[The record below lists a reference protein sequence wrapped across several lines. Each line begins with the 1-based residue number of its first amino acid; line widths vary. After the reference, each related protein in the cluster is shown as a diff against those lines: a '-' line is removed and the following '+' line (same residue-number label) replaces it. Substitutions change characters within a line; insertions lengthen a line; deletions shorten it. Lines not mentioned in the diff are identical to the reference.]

1 MKVLAIDSNSILNRA
16 FYGIRMLTTKAGE
29 PTNGIYGFLNILL
42 KMLEEIQPDVVV
54 FAFDLKAKTFRH
66 EMYAEYK
73 GKRSAMPEELAAQF
87 PVLKEIIGMM
97 GYPIVAIEGYE
108 ADDIIGTITHLCREG
123 GNSCVIATGDRDSFQ
138 LAHDGVS
145 VRLATTKIG
154 SSETEI
160 ITEET
165 IKVKYGV
172 NPLQLID
179 VKALMGDQS
188 DNIPG
193 VPGVGEKTALDLIQR
208 FGSLEGVYEN
218 IDDPAI
224 KKGVRQKLIDGKD
237 LAYISRKLAQ
247 IDQHVPIGQS
257 LEELR
262 PAAPQQAALHARL
275 NSLELRTL
283 IKRMGL
289 EGIPLPKP
297 AEKSEEP
304 AAAEIKL
311 LPWAQVGELL
321 SADKLYLSMEFHG
334 REPVSYAVGA
344 FVDGV
349 FRASLGQKGDEGF
362 DDVLG
367 QILTGKAQ
375 LVCDSSKELY
385 YYSFVK
391 GFEIEG
397 IVFDPAIGGYI
408 LNPIATSYE
417 AEKLCF
423 AYGIPLPTASENPW
437 LGAVCC
443 YPKLEELL
451 LAQIEKNGQ
460 GELLREI
467 ELPLAKVLASM
478 EHIGFE
484 LDTEG
489 IKAYGEQ
496 INSEL
501 EEISARIFAYAGESF
516 NINSPKQL
524 GVILFEKL
532 GLPTRKKTKTGYS
545 TNADVLDSLKNKHPI
560 IPQILEYR
568 KLAKLYST
576 YVAGLLAVV
585 GEDGRVHTSF
595 RQTETR
601 TGRISSTEPNMQNI
615 PIRTERGSQL
625 RRFFVAGEGKQ
636 LVDADYSQIEL
647 RVLAHISGD
656 EAMIDAF
663 RHNLDIH
670 TKTAAEVFDL
680 PEEFVTPIMRSR
692 AKAVNFGIV
701 YGIGAFSLS
710 QDIGVTVAEADHY
723 IKSYLA
729 TYPKVKQYM
738 EDTIAYAKAH
748 GYVKTMFERRRAIPE
763 VNASNKVTAAMGER
777 VAMNTPIQG
786 SAADIIK
793 IAMIR
798 VYRRLNAEGLASRL
812 LLQVHDEL
820 IVESPMEEVELVKA
834 LLTEE
839 MSKAAVL
846 AAPLLS
852 EAHSGDNWLDAK

>member
-16 FYGIRMLTTKAGE
+16 FYGIRMLTTKSGE

-66 EMYAEYK
+66 EMYAQYK
-73 GKRSAMPEELAAQF
+73 GKRSAMPEELAVQF
-87 PVLKEIIGMM
+87 PVLKEIIELM
-97 GYPIVAIEGYE
+97 GYPIVAIEGFE
-108 ADDIIGTITHLCREG
+108 ADDIIGTITSMCREG

-165 IKVKYGV
+165 IKEKYGV
-172 NPLQLID
+172 SPQQLID
-179 VKALMGDQS
+179 VKALMGDAS

-237 LAYISRKLAQ
+237 LAYISRKLAE
-247 IDQHVPIGQS
+247 IDQSVPIGKC

-262 PAAPQQAALHARL
+262 PSAPLQAQLHDRL
-275 NSLELRTL
+275 TSLELRTL
-283 IKRMGL
+283 IKRLGL
-289 EGIPLPKP
+289 EGTPAPKEKQKAQKP
-297 AEKSEEP
+297 ATVET
-304 AAAEIKL
+304 KL
-311 LPWAQVGELL
+311 LPWAQVDEILT
-321 SADKLYLSMEFHG
+321 APKLYLSVQMQG
-334 REPVSYAVGA
+334 REPVGYAVGS
-344 FVDGV
+344 FVGEV
-349 FRASLGQKGDEGF
+349 FHATWGTQQDEGF
-362 DDVLG
+362 ADVLTQLLIG
-367 QILTGKAQ
+367 DAQ
-375 LVCDSSKELY
+375 LVCDCSKELY
-385 YYSFVK
+385 YYSFAK
-391 GFEIEG
+391 GIEIKS

-423 AYGIPLPTASENPW
+423 AYDIPLPTVSENPYIN
-437 LGAVCC
+437 AICC

-451 LAQIEKNGQ
+451 LAEIEKNQQ
-460 GELLREI
+460 GYLLNEI
-467 ELPLAKVLASM
+467 ELPLSKVLASM

-484 LDTEG
+484 LDTDG

-496 INSEL
+496 INCEL
-501 EEISARIFAYAGESF
+501 EEISGQIYTYAGEEF

-532 GLPTRKKTKTGYS
+532 ELPTRKKTKTGYS

-560 IPQILEYR
+560 IPLILEYR

-576 YVAGLLAVV
+576 YVVGLLAVV

-601 TGRISSTEPNMQNI
+601 TGRISSTEPNLQNI

-663 RHNLDIH
+663 KHNLDIH

-710 QDIGVTVAEADHY
+710 QDIGVTVSEADHY

-738 EDTIAYAKAH
+738 EDTITYAKAN
-748 GYVKTMFERRRAIPE
+748 GYVKTMFGRRRAIPE
-763 VNASNKVTAAMGER
+763 VNASNKITAAMGER

-786 SAADIIK
+786 TAADIIK

-798 VYRRLNAEGLASRL
+798 VYHRLKAEGLASRL

-820 IVESPMEEVELVKA
+820 IVESPADEVEIVKS

-839 MSKAAVL
+839 MSMAAAL
-846 AAPLLS
+846 AAPLVS